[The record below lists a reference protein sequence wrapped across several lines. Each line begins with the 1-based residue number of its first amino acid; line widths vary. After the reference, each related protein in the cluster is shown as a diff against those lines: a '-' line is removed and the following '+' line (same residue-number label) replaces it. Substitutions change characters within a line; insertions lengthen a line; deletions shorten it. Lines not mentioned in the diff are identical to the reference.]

1 TLFFEYYYEL
11 CSVALKVTKSP
22 EGARDVVQDV
32 FLRLWKNRSRWQI
45 QISLKAYLYQ
55 AVWNQALNHREKKA
69 RLQKTR
75 EQFVKEHVPS
85 SPQIDDIKGTNR
97 QLIAQIWAV
106 VKNMPE
112 RRQFVFTLHRKHGL
126 RYKEIAHVLG
136 LSRKTVENHMGL
148 ALKEI
153 REKIDYERMG

>member
-1 TLFFEYYYEL
+1 MSSAAQKKQETDQQIVEKVRRGNEDAFETLFFEYYYEL

-75 EQFVKEHVPS
+75 EQF
-85 SPQIDDIKGTNR
+85 
-97 QLIAQIWAV
+97 
-106 VKNMPE
+106 
-112 RRQFVFTLHRKHGL
+112 
-126 RYKEIAHVLG
+126 
-136 LSRKTVENHMGL
+136 
-148 ALKEI
+148 
-153 REKIDYERMG
+153 